1 MELQVTKTQA
11 SNRPVLIALIAG
23 GLMLIALSLPTNAI
37 AQIPDEFTNL
47 MVLNKKISKGEL
59 VGVMKS
65 WTSALGVRC
74 NYCHVGGSARS
85 LDGMEFDKDDKQAKK
100 TARLMMSMVSNINR
114 EFVSKVKGTSNTG
127 MEVACVT
134 CHRGQT
140 HPRQIEDVLMTSHA
154 EGGYQ
159 AGATMYDSLRTEY
172 YGSQTFDFQ
181 EDVLISIAEDISR
194 DGEFEDALKYLQL
207 NEKHNPESV
216 RNYLMMGRLYMRSGD
231 KESAATSIE
240 KALELD
246 PENRLAKQMLEQIKK
261 E

>member
-1 MELQVTKTQA
+1 MELQVTQLQPT
-11 SNRPVLIALIAG
+11 NRPILTALIAG
-23 GLMLIALSLPTNAI
+23 GLMLTALSLPTNAI
-37 AQIPDEFTNL
+37 AQIPDEFSNL

-65 WTSALGVRC
+65 WTNALGVRC

-85 LDGMEFDKDDKQAKK
+85 LDGMEFEKDDKQAKK

-114 EFVSKVKGTSNTG
+114 EFIGKVEGTSNTE
-127 MEVACVT
+127 MKVACVT

-140 HPRQIEDVLMTSHA
+140 HPRQIEDVLMKAHA
-154 EGGYQ
+154 DGGYK
-159 AGATMYDSLRTEY
+159 AGAAMYDSLRAEY

-181 EDVLISIAEDISR
+181 ETVLINIAEDISF

-216 RNYLMMGRLYMRSGD
+216 WNYLMIGRLYLRSGD

-246 PENRLAKQMLEQIKK
+246 PENRRAKQMLDQIKK